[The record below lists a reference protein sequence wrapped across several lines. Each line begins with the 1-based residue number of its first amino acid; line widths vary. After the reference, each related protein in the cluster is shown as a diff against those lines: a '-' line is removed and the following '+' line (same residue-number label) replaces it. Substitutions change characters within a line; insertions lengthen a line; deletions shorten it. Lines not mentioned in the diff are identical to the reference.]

1 MVLAKAK
8 SRTLT
13 LGLLLFFIANAL
25 ALNGAIWAIAPEPY
39 NETVLQHTRDVVLG
53 RGGDD
58 SWGAMHVALEHV
70 NGSPSVPLY
79 AEIFFNRQ
87 YRFQY
92 PPSALFALTGLE
104 WIAPERLQIDDFY
117 AGPWPSLN
125 TVLGW
130 LFIALSAGA
139 TAAVL
144 EVRLRQEHPEADWSQ
159 LVLVRSL
166 LAAGFTLT
174 FYPLVKGFTL
184 GQIQVWINGAFAVAL
199 LAWVM
204 RWKVVSGILVGAM
217 SLIKPH
223 YGLMIL
229 WALLRGE
236 MRFALASAVT
246 IGVGIAASVAH
257 FGWANNLDY
266 LGVVSFL
273 SQHGE
278 AFYPNQSVNGLL
290 NRLMSIADPGNYVSL
305 DLPPG
310 KFPPFTPWIYAVTI
324 VTSAAI
330 LLGGLLHRRASGDT
344 PRLLDFAAMALSCT
358 MASPIAWEHHYGI
371 LLPIYAVAL
380 VHALDS
386 RARLAW
392 LALSYVLVSTF
403 FAPTNMLAATPLN
416 ILQSAGLAGAA
427 IALAFLHRQT
437 PIGSQWPARGEK
449 CMMVR

>member
-1 MVLAKAK
+1 MAKAK

-13 LGLLLFFIANAL
+13 LGLLLFLAVNAL

-39 NETVLQHTRDVVLG
+39 EETVLQHTRDVVLG
-53 RGGDD
+53 HAGDD
-58 SWGAMHVALEHV
+58 SWGAMQAALEHF
-70 NGSPSVPLY
+70 NASPSVPLY
-79 AEIFFNRQ
+79 TEIFFNRQ

-92 PPSALFALTGLE
+92 PPSALFALSGLQ

-144 EVRLRQEHPEADWSQ
+144 EVRLRQEHPEADWSH
-159 LVLVRSL
+159 LTPVRGL
-166 LAAGFTLT
+166 LAAGFALT

-204 RWKVVSGILVGAM
+204 RWKVASGILVGAM

-223 YGLMIL
+223 YGLMIV

-236 MRFALASAVT
+236 MRFALACAAT
-246 IGVGIAASVAH
+246 IGAGIAASVAH

-266 LGVVSFL
+266 LNVLSFL

-290 NRLMSIADPGNYVSL
+290 NRLMSIADPVNYVSL

-310 KFPPFTPWIYAVTI
+310 KFPPFTPWIYAATLA
-324 VTSAAI
+324 TSAAI
-330 LLGGLLHRRASGDT
+330 VLSGLLHRSVPGDP
-344 PRLLDFAAMALSCT
+344 PRVLDFAAMALACT

-386 RARLAW
+386 RARLVW
-392 LALSYVLVSTF
+392 VGLSYVLVCTF
-403 FAPTNMLAATPLN
+403 FAATNMLAATPLN
-416 ILQSAGLAGAA
+416 VLQSTGLAGAV
-427 IALAFLHRQT
+427 IVLVLLHRPT
-437 PIGSQWPARGEK
+437 PMSNLPSA
-449 CMMVR
+449 